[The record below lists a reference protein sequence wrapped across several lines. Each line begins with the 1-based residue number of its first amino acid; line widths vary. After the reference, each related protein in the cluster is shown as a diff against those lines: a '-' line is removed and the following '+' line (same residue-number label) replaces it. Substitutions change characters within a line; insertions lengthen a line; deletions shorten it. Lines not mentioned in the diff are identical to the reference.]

1 MGLIRERLATVTI
14 VTLNTHGAQ
23 VQGRG
28 GISIMHCTNVLVNKR
43 LSSGGIRSSPS
54 SLPSQRLPPSR
65 NPWTSPPTRTR
76 AFEVLRDF
84 SVLTGM
90 MGKRLY
96 REDEMLQMGPFKV
109 SPLGLGTWAWG
120 NKLLW
125 DYDESRDKELQQVF
139 NVAVSSGINLFDTAD
154 SYGTGRLN
162 GRSEQLLGQFIKE
175 FPGSAKQRNG
185 VKIATKLA
193 AYPWRLTPGQWVDAC
208 RASLRRLDMDKI
220 ALAQLH
226 WSTANYAPLQERLMW
241 DGLVRLYEAGLVE
254 AVGVSNYG
262 PRQLARIHKYLCKRG
277 VPLAAVQ
284 VQYSLLSKGS
294 QQMAVKTAC
303 DDLGL
308 TLIAYSPLGLGMLTG
323 KYDIK
328 SNAEMLPPGPRGFL
342 FRQVLPGLDPL
353 LTTMGEVAKH
363 RQKTLSQVA
372 INWAICKGTVP
383 IPGAKN
389 LQQAK
394 ENLGALGWR
403 LSDGEIAAL
412 ERAADRVPR
421 KMQQNI
427 FQTT

>member
-1 MGLIRERLATVTI
+1 MGSVRRC
-14 VTLNTHGAQ
+14 
-23 VQGRG
+23 R
-28 GISIMHCTNVLVNKR
+28 SIWSRNGLVR
-43 LSSGGIRSSPS
+43 RDSSSSSVVVSPLWSPS
-54 SLPSQRLPPSR
+54 QTWSRPRSRTKASAAFRDFGKLVGSPPSIL
-65 NPWTSPPTRTR
+65 SG
-76 AFEVLRDF
+76 VMD
-84 SVLTGM
+84 
-90 MGKRLY
+90 KRLY
-96 REDEMLQMGPFKV
+96 RGDEMLQMGPFKV

-125 DYDESRDKELQQVF
+125 DYDESRDPELQQVF
-139 NVAVSSGINLFDTAD
+139 NLAVSSGINLFDTAD

-162 GRSEQLLGQFIKE
+162 GRSEQLLGQFVKKY
-175 FPGSAKQRNG
+175 PGSAKKRNE
-185 VKIATKLA
+185 VRIATKLA
-193 AYPWRLTPGQWVDAC
+193 AYPWRLTPGQWVNAC

-241 DGLVRLYEAGLVE
+241 DGLVAVYEAGLVE

-262 PRQLARIHKYLCKRG
+262 PKQLARIHRYLDKRG

-284 VQYSLLSKGS
+284 VQYSLLSKGP
-294 QQMAVKTAC
+294 QQMAVKSAC

-323 KYDIK
+323 KYDVE
-328 SNAEMLPPGPRGFL
+328 SSATSLPAGPRGFL
-342 FRQVLPGLDPL
+342 FRQILPGLRPL
-353 LTTMGEVAKH
+353 LATMKEVAKH
-363 RQKTLSQVA
+363 RRKTPSQVA

-403 LSDGEIAAL
+403 LSDGEMAAL
-412 ERAADRVPR
+412 EEAADRVPR